1 MKAPSLA
8 SLVVN
13 WAALLALLAITTASA
28 YLELGVGNTLLN
40 LLIAGIKVVLIA
52 TFFMHLGRSDAAVR
66 IAAVAAL
73 FFLLILAFLTF
84 GDILTRPSHPAPW
97 RAPEAEN

>member
-1 MKAPSLA
+1 MKAPWIA
-8 SLVVN
+8 SLVVT
-13 WAALLALLAITTASA
+13 WDALLALLAITTASS
-28 YLELGVGNTLLN
+28 YLDLGIGNTLHN
-40 LLIAGIKVVLIA
+40 LAIAAVKVVLIA
-52 TFFMHLGRSDAAVR
+52 AFFMHLGRADAAVH

>member
-1 MKAPSLA
+1 MKAPSIA
-8 SLVVN
+8 SLVIT
-13 WAALLALLAITTASA
+13 WGALLTLLAVTTASA
-28 YLELGVGNTLLN
+28 YLDLGIGNTLLN
-40 LLIAGIKVVLIA
+40 LIVAGIKVVLIA
-52 TFFMHLGRSDAAVR
+52 AFFMHLGRSDAAVR

-97 RAPEAEN
+97 RAPEAED